1 MIELDRTF
9 LGRLSEQLS
18 ELIEQQSAEV
28 FKRAGIVIPVKSSSL
43 LGAIATLGPVSVAD
57 LVRALD
63 RSHQLIQQKI
73 PKLLALDLVSRR
85 PDPNDLRI
93 NLIEI
98 TDRGREQLALL
109 DRLTPAHFE
118 TPLGRRVPIDYDG
131 ETPGIEL
138 RLQELFGVTTH
149 PTVGP
154 KRLPLRITLLSPGG
168 KPVQVTADLP
178 GFWTNSYAD
187 VRRDMRGRYPR
198 HPWPE
203 DPREADPTTRTK
215 PRGT

>member
-63 RSHQLIQQKI
+63 RSHQLIQQKM

-85 PDPNDLRI
+85 PDPNDQRV

-109 DRLTPAHFE
+109 NGLTPEFE
-118 TPLGRRVPIDYDG
+118 RAYVEMEEEAGPVFDAVGRAIRSLKARSLNDRMIV
-131 ETPGIEL
+131 
-138 RLQELFGVTTH
+138 
-149 PTVGP
+149 
-154 KRLPLRITLLSPGG
+154 
-168 KPVQVTADLP
+168 
-178 GFWTNSYAD
+178 
-187 VRRDMRGRYPR
+187 
-198 HPWPE
+198 
-203 DPREADPTTRTK
+203 
-215 PRGT
+215 

>member
-63 RSHQLIQQKI
+63 RSHQLIQQKM

-85 PDPNDLRI
+85 PDPNDQRV

-109 DRLTPAHFE
+109 NGLTPEFE
-118 TPLGRRVPIDYDG
+118 RAYVEMEEEAGPVFDVVGRAIRSLKARSLNDRMIV
-131 ETPGIEL
+131 
-138 RLQELFGVTTH
+138 
-149 PTVGP
+149 
-154 KRLPLRITLLSPGG
+154 
-168 KPVQVTADLP
+168 
-178 GFWTNSYAD
+178 
-187 VRRDMRGRYPR
+187 
-198 HPWPE
+198 
-203 DPREADPTTRTK
+203 
-215 PRGT
+215 